1 MAVQEGPSFKRYAAN
16 GIATVYS
23 IPFLLLD
30 DEDLVVTLDGVEVTS
45 GFTLSGIGNPTSSA
59 TFDVAPSGD
68 LLFLLVIPF
77 QRLADYQ
84 LNGDF
89 LASTVNNDFDRIWLA
104 LKELRRDDQRAL
116 SVDPL
121 EPEGIPP
128 LPVAALRQSRVLS
141 FDADGDPV
149 PSNLTLAQI
158 EEQPALALASA
169 AAAQASAEAAAL
181 SETAAGGHASAASS
195 SAGTAATAAT
205 LASRWAD
212 EAEDVPVAVGPNRF
226 SAMHWAIKA
235 AASLAGLL
243 ARVGTLEGRQL
254 TRGTVQSTTSGT
266 SKDFTGIPAGTRQ
279 FTLML
284 DGVSTNGTSVLQV
297 QLGAGSVVTS
307 GYNASRID
315 TAGAGNIATAAMATG
330 FAAYSPAAAADLC
343 HGQLVFTNLSG
354 NIWTVSG
361 GFSGTGGRS
370 TSCYGAITLSGA
382 LDRVRLTTVN
392 GTDAFDGGSA
402 NIMWGGAA

>member
-45 GFTLSGIGNPTSSA
+45 GFTLSGIGSPTSSA
-59 TFDVAPSGD
+59 TFDVAPTGD

-116 SVDPL
+116 SVNPL

-128 LPVAALRQSRVLS
+128 LPVADLRQLRVLA

-181 SETAAGGHASAASS
+181 SETAAGGYANAASS
-195 SAGTAATAAT
+195 SAGAAGTAAT
-205 LASRWAD
+205 LASKWAD
-212 EAEDVPVAVGPNRF
+212 EAEDVPVATGPNRF
-226 SAMHWAIKA
+226 SAMHWALKA
-235 AASLAGLL
+235 AASLASLA
-243 ARVGTLEGRQL
+243 ARVLALENIGKPFTKEYVSPEQ
-254 TRGTVQSTTSGT
+254 TITVG
-266 SKDFTGIPAGTRQ
+266 
-279 FTLML
+279 
-284 DGVSTNGTSVLQV
+284 
-297 QLGAGSVVTS
+297 
-307 GYNASRID
+307 
-315 TAGAGNIATAAMATG
+315 
-330 FAAYSPAAAADLC
+330 
-343 HGQLVFTNLSG
+343 GQLVIAHGLAA
-354 NIWTVSG
+354 VPKLV
-361 GFSGTGGRS
+361 
-370 TSCYGAITLSGA
+370 TLELVCKSAEAGYSVGMVLNTHIFA
-382 LDRVRLTTVN
+382 DN
-392 GTDAFDGGSA
+392 GSA
-402 NIMWGGAA
+402 NDGMSVVRDATNLTLRFGSSGGLPILNYTSGATVRISPSLWKLVARAWA